1 MLFKLNAEK
10 RKWVDDAFSK
20 MSVAE
25 KLGQMVCDRAKT
37 VFDGGALPDYMAKYP
52 VGSAFVGAEI
62 IDQASDSIEDVREKC
77 AKLRAVTHPE
87 QALLLCGDFE
97 HGAGCVIGSLT
108 RFPNPMALGAA
119 NDPELAYAEG
129 EAIAVEAGGLG
140 VRWAFAPVADLNLN
154 INNQPTNHRAFGDD
168 PDHVLP
174 FLKAYIR
181 GMQDHDFAACAKHF
195 PGDGTD
201 DRNQH
206 NVTSLNTLSL
216 PEWRRLHGRVFKEL
230 IDDGVL
236 SIMIGHI
243 GLPAY
248 EPADA
253 RGMFRPATASR
264 RLMTDLLRGELG
276 FEGIIVTDAL
286 TMCGFCSYA
295 SYEQRMLDCFNGG
308 ADVFLWPDTPRFFE
322 LMLKALADGRASME
336 RLDESAR
343 RVLEFKSRLGVDENR
358 IPAPVS
364 AADVARYRAAAARIG
379 EKSATLLRNR
389 NKLIPLKIK
398 PGDKVLFLKSDHM
411 PDRMPSERFA
421 VFFSAFEKR
430 GAKITVDKF
439 ENFKNHKENL
449 EQYAAVVL
457 MEHVTTMNANGC
469 IRALG
474 PIWPFMAH
482 PYGRKICLAFG
493 TPYFLHDVASAD
505 TYINAYCDSEAVQA
519 GLARALFGEIPF
531 AGTSPVDCGYEFKR
545 GDGLTV

>member
-1 MLFKLNAEK
+1 MLFRLNAAK
-10 RKWVDDAFSK
+10 RKWVDDSLSK

-25 KLGQMVCDRAKT
+25 KVGQMVCERAKT
-37 VFDGGALPDYMAKYP
+37 LFDGGASPDYMAKYP
-52 VGSAFVGAEI
+52 IGSAFVGAEI
-62 IDQASDSIEDVREKC
+62 IDQTSDSIEDVREKC
-77 AKLRAVTHPE
+77 AKLRAITRPE
-87 QALLLCGDFE
+87 QSLLLCGDFE
-97 HGAGCVIGSLT
+97 HGEGCVIGSLT

-119 NDPELAYAEG
+119 NDPALAYAEG

-174 FLKAYIR
+174 LLKAYIR

-216 PEWRRLHGRVFKEL
+216 PDWRKLHGRVFKEL

-243 GLPAY
+243 GFPAY

-286 TMCGFCSYA
+286 TMCGFCSFA
-295 SYEQRMLDCFNGG
+295 DYEQRMLDCFNGG
-308 ADVFLWPDTPRFFE
+308 ADIFLWPDAPRFFD
-322 LMLKALADGRASME
+322 LILKALADGRASME
-336 RLDESAR
+336 RLEESAR
-343 RVLEFKSRLGVDENR
+343 RVLEFKAHLGVDENR
-358 IPAPVS
+358 IPPPVS
-364 AADVARYRAAAARIG
+364 ADTVARYRAAAARIG
-379 EKSATLLRNR
+379 EKSITLLRNR
-389 NKLIPLKIK
+389 NNLIPLQLK
-398 PGDKVLFLKSDHM
+398 PGDKVLFLKSEHM
-411 PDRMPSERFA
+411 PDRMKTERFA
-421 VFFSAFEKR
+421 VFFKAFTAR
-430 GAKITVDKF
+430 GVEITVDKF
-439 ENFKNHKENL
+439 ENFGQHREHL

-482 PYGRKICLAFG
+482 LFKRKICISFG

-505 TYINAYCDSEAVQA
+505 TYVNAYCNSEATQA
-519 GLARALFGEIPF
+519 ALGRALFGEIPF
-531 AGTSPVDCGYEFKR
+531 TGVSPVDGGYEFKR